1 MKQDEST
8 DIGLIRPF
16 TYRQGGFIDYM
27 QERIWKD
34 LGIPHIQLYIDPK
47 TDFTDCP
54 VASLSKESKGKGIFQ
69 L

>member
-1 MKQDEST
+1 MNGKKLGESS
-8 DIGLIRPF
+8 DFESVPSKS

-34 LGIPHIQLYIDPK
+34 YGIPHIQLYIDPK

-54 VASLSKESKGKGIFQ
+54 ANVLKEAIR
-69 L
+69 